1 MHPFVVSPD
10 FEQGHWK
17 GEAPRLQLP
26 APADFVSFLD
36 RRSGSEERLQ
46 AIFGNLMFGGV
57 SEQNDSGFVVLG
69 LPGSQKSIGGCQGA
83 NIFAI
88 QQACRRGVFAF
99 CGQRTRGQSKG
110 RR

>member
-1 MHPFVVSPD
+1 MNTPFSTTEDDLRQFIHRPVIFTSIHHNDLRETWMHPFVVSPD

-57 SEQNDSGFVVLG
+57 SEQNDSGF
-69 LPGSQKSIGGCQGA
+69 
-83 NIFAI
+83 
-88 QQACRRGVFAF
+88 
-99 CGQRTRGQSKG
+99 
-110 RR
+110 